1 MVQHIDGNQFAAMFL
16 SAAAAIEASRQRIN
30 ELNVFPVPDGD
41 TGTNMSLT
49 MATAVAELQKKPNPH
64 IGLTADTVAQG
75 LLRGARGNSGVIL
88 SLLFRGFAKS
98 ARECATL
105 SGTGLAAALREGVDA
120 AYRAV
125 MKPAEGTILTVSSQ
139 AAKRALAA
147 ASEDTAFEFVLSE
160 ALIAAELALEETV
173 RQNPVLAKAGVIDAG
188 GQGYC
193 VILEGMLLALR
204 GKPFVADGD
213 AGSPRREQADFS
225 EYTEEDIHFCYCT
238 EFIIL
243 RESDRDAM
251 KLNAYLGS
259 IGDSLVLVDDERII
273 KVHVHT
279 NNPGAAL
286 EEALT
291 YGQLTAVKIENMREQ
306 HSQKVI
312 EIPPEKET
320 SRVVAKPTRRFGFVA
335 VCSGA
340 GISGVFRDL
349 GVDGI
354 ISGGQTMNPST
365 EDILRVI
372 DATPSDIVF
381 VLPNNKNII
390 MAAEQCIPLSEK
402 EVIVLPTRSAPQGMS
417 AMLVFDPSLDA
428 GQNREAML
436 SALAGVTTGEVT
448 YAARESVFD
457 GQTIHEGDHM
467 ALLNNRLL
475 YTHREASAVHTRLAD
490 EIASG
495 SPSFVTVFYGEG
507 VSEAEA
513 EAMFSLVRRHCPG
526 AEVNLI
532 NGGQPVY
539 SYLISAE

>member
-1 MVQHIDGNQFAAMFL
+1 MFL
-16 SAAAAIEASRQRIN
+16 SAAAAIEGSRQPIN

-49 MATAVAELQKKPNPH
+49 MAAAAAELQKNPTAH
-64 IGLTADTVAQG
+64 IGTAADIAAQG

-88 SLLFRGFAKS
+88 SLLFRGFAKNV
-98 ARECATL
+98 RESATL

-125 MKPAEGTILTVSSQ
+125 MKPTEGTILTVSTQ
-139 AAKRALAA
+139 AAKRAQAA
-147 ASEDTAFEFVLSE
+147 AAEDTAFEFVLSE

-188 GQGYC
+188 GKGYC
-193 VILEGMLLALR
+193 VILDGMLCALR
-204 GKPFVADGD
+204 GKPFTAAT
-213 AGSPRREQADFS
+213 AGESVRREQANFA
-225 EYTEEDIHFCYCT
+225 EYTGEDIRFCYCT

-243 RESDRDAM
+243 RESARDAM
-251 KLNAYLGS
+251 TLNAYLGS

-286 EEALT
+286 EEALA

-312 EIPPEKET
+312 DVLPENET
-320 SRVVAKPTRRFGFVA
+320 GRVVAEPKRRFGFVT
-335 VCSGA
+335 VCAGE
-340 GISGVFRDL
+340 GISGVFLDL
-349 GVDGI
+349 GADGV

-365 EDILRVI
+365 EDILKAI
-372 DATPSDIVF
+372 DATPSEIVF

-390 MAAEQCIPLSEK
+390 MAAEQCAPLSEK

-417 AMLVFDPSLDA
+417 AMLAFDPSLDA
-428 GQNREAML
+428 EQNREAML
-436 SALAGVTTGEVT
+436 TALTGVTTGTVT

-457 GQTIHEGDHM
+457 GQTIHEGDYM
-467 ALLNNRLL
+467 ALLNDRLL
-475 YTHREASAVHTRLAD
+475 FTHREAGAVYTRLVD

-495 SPSFVTVFYGEG
+495 SPSFVTVFYGEA
-507 VSEAEA
+507 VSGEDANV
-513 EAMFSLVRRHCPG
+513 MLDLVRRHCSG